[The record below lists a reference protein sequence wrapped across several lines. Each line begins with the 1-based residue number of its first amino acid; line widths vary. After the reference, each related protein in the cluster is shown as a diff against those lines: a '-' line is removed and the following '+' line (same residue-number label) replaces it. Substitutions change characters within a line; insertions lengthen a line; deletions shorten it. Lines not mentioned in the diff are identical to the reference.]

1 MKKKKITLPVQA
13 DVSVQLSQAMSLP
26 PNTTLEQDK
35 VVAGQRGISLMWETT
50 QMRIALWVVIG
61 GFIVNAAVV
70 VIMLIV
76 IITKLMNE
84 VTVTTLEFALLMTA
98 LGGLTQTSGIVI
110 GFYFSRT
117 NHAAIGG
124 IGEKATDNPPP
135 YVGR

>member
-1 MKKKKITLPVQA
+1 MQKKKIILPVAA
-13 DVSVQLSQAMSLP
+13 DMPVDISQALP
-26 PNTTLEQDK
+26 MPPTTTLEQDK
-35 VVAGQRGISLMWETT
+35 VVEGQRGISLMWETT
-50 QMRIALWVVIG
+50 QMKIALWVVIG

-70 VIMLIV
+70 VIMLTV
-76 IITKLMNE
+76 IIAKLINE
-84 VTVTTLEFALLMTA
+84 VTVTTLEFALLMTS

-117 NHAAIGG
+117 NHSAIGG